1 MPKIIDVKLI
11 IESSIEN
18 LDENGL
24 SVGDIEKTVSEA
36 QGRYKFSEQ
45 SVILLYHE
53 KSDGGDIRSEISYKD
68 GVLTVKRSGA
78 IESCLQFKEGESH
91 RSIYS
96 IPPYQFDAE
105 VKARRIRVGLD
116 ENGGAIDLI
125 YNMKIGGAEKSARMK
140 IWISENSNQA

>member
-1 MPKIIDVKLI
+1 MAKIIDVKVK

-18 LDENGL
+18 LDSAGL
-24 SVGDIEKTVSEA
+24 PDGDIEKNVSEA
-36 QGRYKFSEQ
+36 LGRYKFSEQ

-68 GVLTVKRSGA
+68 GVLCVKRSGA
-78 IESCLQFKEGESH
+78 IESLMEFREGELH
-91 RSIYS
+91 RSVYS

-105 VKARRIRVGLD
+105 VKTRRVRVGLD

-140 IWISENSNQA
+140 IWISESSNQA

>member
-1 MPKIIDVKLI
+1 MSKIIDVKLI

-24 SVGDIEKTVSEA
+24 SVGDVEKNVSEA
-36 QGRYKFSEQ
+36 LGRYKFSEQ

-53 KSDGGDIRSEISYKD
+53 KRDGGDIRSEISYKD
-68 GVLTVKRSGA
+68 ETLTVKRSGA
-78 IESCLQFKEGESH
+78 IESCLQFKEGEAH
-91 RSIYS
+91 RSVYS